1 MLGAFR
7 SVMLSLNP
15 SALSREQ
22 ELELLAGLIEGDE
35 HAWRRFQG
43 QYVRLIFRCIRKATH
58 RFSSLLG
65 EDDEREI
72 YANLLLQ
79 LLVND
84 KRKLRLFEASRG
96 NRLSTWLG
104 LLATHTAY
112 DHLRSRRRELGHSP
126 WSDDETHD
134 SEQVS
139 PLDEFERKQHNRIVA
154 DMLTGLSEKDRQF
167 VALYFNR
174 GMSPEAVAT
183 VMNISVKTVYSKK
196 HKIRS
201 RLEEMATAHRLAA

>member
-1 MLGAFR
+1 MAGAK
-7 SVMLSLNP
+7 VVAMLSLNP
-15 SALSREQ
+15 SAPSREE
-22 ELELLAGLIEGDE
+22 ELALLDGLIAGDE
-35 HAWRRFQG
+35 LAWRRFHQ
-43 QYVRLIFRCIRKATH
+43 QYVRLIFRCIRKATQ

-65 EDDEREI
+65 DDDEREI

-112 DHLRSRRRELGHSP
+112 DHLRSRRRELGHLPLSE
-126 WSDDETHD
+126 DDTSQAD
-134 SEQVS
+134 QAS
-139 PLDEFERKQHNRIVA
+139 PLDEVELKQQNRAVA
-154 DMLTGLSEKDRQF
+154 NLMADLSDKDRQF
-167 VALYFNR
+167 VALYFSR

>member
-1 MLGAFR
+1 MAAALP
-7 SVMLSLNP
+7 SIMPSLNP
-15 SALSREQ
+15 SAPSRED
-22 ELELLAGLIEGDE
+22 EILLLEGLIAGDDL
-35 HAWRRFQG
+35 AWRRFHH

-58 RFSSLLG
+58 RFARLLA
-65 EDDEREI
+65 EDEEREI

-112 DHLRSRRRELGHSP
+112 DYLRARRRELGHLP
-126 WSDDETHD
+126 LCEDDPRYG
-134 SEQVS
+134 EQTS
-139 PLDEFERKQHNRIVA
+139 PLDEVELNQHNRIVA
-154 DMLTGLSEKDRQF
+154 GLMATLSEKDRQF

-174 GMSPEAVAT
+174 GLSPEAVAT
-183 VMNISVKTVYSKK
+183 VMHISVKTVYSKK